1 LVKVFEFAR
10 IFSDGTFKA
19 TVLVET
25 ITASFQLDEI
35 IFELDHIVG
44 LNCGRWDYI
53 FLTSKFRNH
62 PNFVVPNRDQ
72 VTMTTPLW
80 MRIQSWLY
88 NGVIKEE
95 YLQ

>member
-1 LVKVFEFAR
+1 MKLHRIFTTKIRALFRSALVKVFEFAR
-10 IFSDGTFKA
+10 IFSDGTIKA

-35 IFELDHIVG
+35 IFELKDHIVG

-62 PNFVVPNRDQ
+62 PI
-72 VTMTTPLW
+72 L
-80 MRIQSWLY
+80 
-88 NGVIKEE
+88 
-95 YLQ
+95 